1 MNWITRPD
9 PNGVGQYYMMHY
21 VQLLIPLINYSV
33 DIEYSISPIESG
45 NETEYAAYVKQ
56 KMFDKTNEGLLYKS
70 ASVADA
76 MEYCENHSFDIT
88 NQMIGDID
96 KIFKQF
102 QYNVKMYYS
111 KLGSMFPEQKIRSKV
126 RKVMEEYGV

>member
-1 MNWITRPD
+1 MNWTTKPN
-9 PNGVGQYYMMHY
+9 PNGVGQYYKMHY
-21 VQLLIPLINYSV
+21 VQPLIPLINYSV
-33 DIEYSISPIESG
+33 DIEYSIKTIESG
-45 NETEYAAYVKQ
+45 NDTEYAAYAKQ

-70 ASVADA
+70 SSVADV

-88 NQMIGDID
+88 NQMISEID
-96 KIFKQF
+96 KIFEQF

-126 RKVMEEYGV
+126 RKIMEEHGV

>member
-1 MNWITRPD
+1 MNWTTNSD
-9 PNGVGQYYMMHY
+9 CATAHY
-21 VQLLIPLINYSV
+21 VQPLIPLINYSV
-33 DIEYSISPIESG
+33 DIEYSISPIEGG
-45 NETEYAAYVKQ
+45 NGIEYAAYVKQ
-56 KMFDKTNEGLLYKS
+56 KTFDKTNEGFVYKS

-88 NQMIGDID
+88 IQMISAID

-111 KLGSMFPEQKIRSKV
+111 KLGSMFPEQTIRSKV
-126 RKVMEEYGV
+126 RKIMEEHGV

>member
-1 MNWITRPD
+1 MNWTTNSD
-9 PNGVGQYYMMHY
+9 CATAHY
-21 VQLLIPLINYSV
+21 VQPLIPLINYSV

-45 NETEYAAYVKQ
+45 NGIEYAAYVKQ
-56 KMFDKTNEGLLYKS
+56 KTFDKTNEEFVYKS

-88 NQMIGDID
+88 IQMISAID

-111 KLGSMFPEQKIRSKV
+111 KLGSMFPEQTIRSKV
-126 RKVMEEYGV
+126 RKIMEEHGV

>member
-21 VQLLIPLINYSV
+21 VQPLIPLINYSV

-70 ASVADA
+70 ALISP
-76 MEYCENHSFDIT
+76 T
-88 NQMIGDID
+88 
-96 KIFKQF
+96 
-102 QYNVKMYYS
+102 
-111 KLGSMFPEQKIRSKV
+111 R
-126 RKVMEEYGV
+126 

>member
-21 VQLLIPLINYSV
+21 VQPLIPLINYSV

-45 NETEYAAYVKQ
+45 NDTEYA

-70 ASVADA
+70 SSVADV

-88 NQMIGDID
+88 NQMISEID
-96 KIFKQF
+96 KIFEQF

-126 RKVMEEYGV
+126 RKVMEEYGI

>member
-1 MNWITRPD
+1 MKWTTRPD
-9 PNGVGQYYMMHY
+9 PNGAGQYYKMHY
-21 VQLLIPLINYSV
+21 VQPLIPLINYSV

-45 NETEYAAYVKQ
+45 NDTEYAAYAKQ

-70 ASVADA
+70 SSVADV

-88 NQMIGDID
+88 NQMISEID
-96 KIFKQF
+96 KIFEQF

-126 RKVMEEYGV
+126 RKIMEEHGV

>member
-1 MNWITRPD
+1 MNWKTNPE
-9 PNGVGQYYMMHY
+9 PNGVTAYYTMHY
-21 VQLLIPLINYSV
+21 VQPLIPLINYSV

-45 NETEYAAYVKQ
+45 NDTEYAAYAKQ

-70 ASVADA
+70 SSVADV

-88 NQMIGDID
+88 NQMISEID
-96 KIFKQF
+96 KIFEQF

-126 RKVMEEYGV
+126 RKIMEGHGI

>member
-9 PNGVGQYYMMHY
+9 PNGVGPYYMMHY
-21 VQLLIPLINYSV
+21 VQPLIPLINYSV

-45 NETEYAAYVKQ
+45 NDTEYAAYAKQ

-70 ASVADA
+70 SSVADV

-88 NQMIGDID
+88 NQMISEID
-96 KIFKQF
+96 KIFEQF

-126 RKVMEEYGV
+126 RKIMEEHGV

>member
-1 MNWITRPD
+1 MNWTTNSD
-9 PNGVGQYYMMHY
+9 CTTAHY
-21 VQLLIPLINYSV
+21 VQPLIPLINYSV
-33 DIEYSISPIESG
+33 DIEYSISHIESG
-45 NETEYAAYVKQ
+45 NGIEYAAYVKQ
-56 KMFDKTNEGLLYKS
+56 KTFDKTNEGFVYKS

-88 NQMIGDID
+88 IQMISAID

-111 KLGSMFPEQKIRSKV
+111 KLGSMFPEQTIRSKV
-126 RKVMEEYGV
+126 RKIMEEHGV

>member
-1 MNWITRPD
+1 MNWTTNSD
-9 PNGVGQYYMMHY
+9 CATAHY
-21 VQLLIPLINYSV
+21 VQPLIPLINYSV

-45 NETEYAAYVKQ
+45 NGIEYAAYVKQ
-56 KMFDKTNEGLLYKS
+56 KTFDKTNEGFVYKS
-70 ASVADA
+70 ASVVDA

-88 NQMIGDID
+88 IQMISAID

-111 KLGSMFPEQKIRSKV
+111 KLGSMFPEQTIRSKV
-126 RKVMEEYGV
+126 RKIMEEHGV